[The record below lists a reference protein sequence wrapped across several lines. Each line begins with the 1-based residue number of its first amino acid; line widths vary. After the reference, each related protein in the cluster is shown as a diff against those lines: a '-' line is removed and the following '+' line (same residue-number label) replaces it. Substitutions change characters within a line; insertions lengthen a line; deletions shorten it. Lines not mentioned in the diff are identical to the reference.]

1 MNNEYKEHKKKG
13 NLINTDD
20 ILINDNKAKVD
31 NDEDAK
37 REGYTS
43 AEKLK
48 SELLDIYPVL
58 DPLTRIYYI
67 QFKVVDDIA

>member
-31 NDEDAK
+31 NDEDNNDK
-37 REGYTS
+37 RI
-43 AEKLK
+43 
-48 SELLDIYPVL
+48 LLYK
-58 DPLTRIYYI
+58 TE
-67 QFKVVDDIA
+67 